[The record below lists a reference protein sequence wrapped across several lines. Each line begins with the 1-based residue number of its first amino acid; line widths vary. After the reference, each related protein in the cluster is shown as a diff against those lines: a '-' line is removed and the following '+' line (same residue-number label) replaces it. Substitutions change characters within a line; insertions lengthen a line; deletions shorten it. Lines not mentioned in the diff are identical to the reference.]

1 MCQPCESLETSPGWT
16 PPQMPISGE
25 EVFIE
30 DFDLNSSQ
38 WKNPNSA
45 TKGLI
50 PGYSSYNFTMRL
62 FYLLWLFF
70 LLLNVDKS
78 LQQDEVT
85 CISRKPEHVK
95 YWGVSRWRS
104 MKLDETISYSCQ
116 EGYKTTAVNKR
127 AKCTRNGWTPNP
139 LCEELVSCGTPPPLK
154 DGDIKY
160 SIETQYSHNER
171 VEYQCQSRYTMEGG
185 PNRTCINGEWTGH
198 MRCLEPCIVNE
209 DDHRQHNIT
218 LKSNGSRYFSHD
230 EIIDYRCARGIP
242 VGAIAMRQRCNSGVL
257 LLPSCQ

>member
-1 MCQPCESLETSPGWT
+1 MEGTRYEPAYRNLFSPGETLTVYCARTSWISTPQETSIVTTCEENGQWS
-16 PPQMPISGE
+16 IS
-25 EVFIE
+25 
-30 DFDLNSSQ
+30 
-38 WKNPNSA
+38 P
-45 TKGLI
+45 TC
-50 PGYSSYNFTMRL
+50 R
-62 FYLLWLFF
+62 
-70 LLLNVDKS
+70 
-78 LQQDEVT
+78 EVT